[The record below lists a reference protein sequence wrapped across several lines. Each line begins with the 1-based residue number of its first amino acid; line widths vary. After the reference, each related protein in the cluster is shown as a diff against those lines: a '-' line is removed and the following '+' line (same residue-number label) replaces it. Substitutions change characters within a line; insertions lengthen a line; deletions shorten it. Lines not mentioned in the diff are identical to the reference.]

1 MKKTLFTALAAT
13 AFALSANAQNHELT
27 IDMKRNGAHIQK
39 TMYGLFIEDINF
51 AADGGLYAELVKNR
65 ELYVAK
71 LDGTV
76 IGFAL
81 LKMRVSEGVGK
92 VTRKIMLIDQV
103 CVDEALRNHGIGT
116 QMMEE
121 VRVLARAFGC
131 TDLQLGVYPQNDAA
145 VSFYQKCGFMI
156 RSIDMQRKV

>member
-1 MKKTLFTALAAT
+1 MLELATHKNRDDVNRLARQVHEMHVQWRPDLYTMPEELFP
-13 AFALSANAQNHELT
+13 E
-27 IDMKRNGAHIQK
+27 
-39 TMYGLFIEDINF
+39 E
-51 AADGGLYAELVKNR
+51 LYAELLKNR

-71 LDGTV
+71 LDGAV

-92 VTRKIMLIDQV
+92 VTRKIMVIDQV

-121 VRVLARAFGC
+121 VRILARAFGC

>member
-1 MKKTLFTALAAT
+1 MIELAPKHDRPDVERLAKQVHEMHVAWRPDLF
-13 AFALSANAQNHELT
+13 QMPEEL
-27 IDMKRNGAHIQK
+27 
-39 TMYGLFIEDINF
+39 YPEE
-51 AADGGLYAELVKNR
+51 LYSQLIKAR

-71 LDGTV
+71 LNGTV
-76 IGFAL
+76 VGYCWL
-81 LKMRVSEGVGK
+81 RMRVSDAIGRIP
-92 VTRKIMLIDQV
+92 RKIMLIDQL

>member
-1 MKKTLFTALAAT
+1 MLELATKHDRLDVNRLARQVHEMHVQWRPDLYQMPEELFP
-13 AFALSANAQNHELT
+13 E
-27 IDMKRNGAHIQK
+27 
-39 TMYGLFIEDINF
+39 E
-51 AADGGLYAELVKNR
+51 LYAELVKNR

-131 TDLQLGVYPQNDAA
+131 TDLQLGVYPQNDEA

>member
-1 MKKTLFTALAAT
+1 MLELATLKNRDDVNRLAR
-13 AFALSANAQNHELT
+13 QVHELHVQWRP
-27 IDMKRNGAHIQK
+27 DLYQMPEE
-39 TMYGLFIEDINF
+39 LFPE
-51 AADGGLYAELVKNR
+51 ALYAELVKNR

-81 LKMRVSEGVGK
+81 LRMRVSEGVGK

>member
-1 MKKTLFTALAAT
+1 MLELATKHDRPAVNRLARQVHEMHVQWRPDLYTMPEELFP
-13 AFALSANAQNHELT
+13 E
-27 IDMKRNGAHIQK
+27 
-39 TMYGLFIEDINF
+39 E
-51 AADGGLYAELVKNR
+51 LYAELVKNR

-71 LDGTV
+71 LDGAV

-81 LKMRVSEGVGK
+81 LKMRISEGVGK

>member
-1 MKKTLFTALAAT
+1 MLELATKHDRPAVNRL
-13 AFALSANAQNHELT
+13 ARQVHELHVQWRP
-27 IDMKRNGAHIQK
+27 DLYQMPEELFPEAL
-39 TMYGLFIEDINF
+39 YG
-51 AADGGLYAELVKNR
+51 ELLKNR

-71 LDGTV
+71 LDGAV

-81 LKMRVSEGVGK
+81 LRFRVSEGVGK

-131 TDLQLGVYPQNDAA
+131 TDMQLGVYPQNDAA

>member
-1 MKKTLFTALAAT
+1 MLELATKHDRPAVNRLARQVHEMHVSWRPDLYTMPEELFP
-13 AFALSANAQNHELT
+13 E
-27 IDMKRNGAHIQK
+27 
-39 TMYGLFIEDINF
+39 E
-51 AADGGLYAELVKNR
+51 LYAELVKNR

-71 LDGTV
+71 LDGAV

-81 LKMRVSEGVGK
+81 LRMRVSEGVGK

-121 VRVLARAFGC
+121 IRILAKAFGC

>member
-1 MKKTLFTALAAT
+1 M
-13 AFALSANAQNHELT
+13 
-27 IDMKRNGAHIQK
+27 
-39 TMYGLFIEDINF
+39 
-51 AADGGLYAELVKNR
+51 
-65 ELYVAK
+65 AK

-76 IGFAL
+76 IGCAWV
-81 LKMRVSEGVGK
+81 RIRTAEGVGL
-92 VTRKIMLIDQV
+92 VTRKVMLINQV

>member
-1 MKKTLFTALAAT
+1 MLELAIPNDRFDVNRLAR
-13 AFALSANAQNHELT
+13 QVHELHVSWRP
-27 IDMKRNGAHIQK
+27 DLY
-39 TMYGLFIEDINF
+39 TMPEELFPEER
-51 AADGGLYAELVKNR
+51 YSELLKNR

-71 LDGTV
+71 LDGAV
-76 IGFAL
+76 IGFAWV
-81 LKMRVSEGVGK
+81 RIRTAEGVGL
-92 VTRKIMLIDQV
+92 VTRKVMLINQV

-116 QMMEE
+116 RMMEE

>member
-1 MKKTLFTALAAT
+1 MLELATLKNRDDVNRLAR
-13 AFALSANAQNHELT
+13 QVHEMHVQWRPDLY
-27 IDMKRNGAHIQK
+27 
-39 TMYGLFIEDINF
+39 TMPEELFPEE
-51 AADGGLYAELVKNR
+51 LYAELLKNR

>member
-1 MKKTLFTALAAT
+1 MLELATKHDRFDVNRLARQVHEMHVQWRPDLYNMPEELFPE
-13 AFALSANAQNHELT
+13 ELY
-27 IDMKRNGAHIQK
+27 D
-39 TMYGLFIEDINF
+39 
-51 AADGGLYAELVKNR
+51 ELVKNR

-71 LDGTV
+71 LDGAV
-76 IGFAL
+76 IGFAWVR
-81 LKMRVSEGVGK
+81 MRTAEGVGL
-92 VTRKIMLIDQV
+92 VTRKVMLINQI

-131 TDLQLGVYPQNDAA
+131 TDLQLGVYPQNDEA

>member
-1 MKKTLFTALAAT
+1 MLELATKHDRSEVNRLARQVHEMHVQWRPDLYQMPEELFP
-13 AFALSANAQNHELT
+13 E
-27 IDMKRNGAHIQK
+27 
-39 TMYGLFIEDINF
+39 E
-51 AADGGLYAELVKNR
+51 LYAELVKNR

-71 LDGTV
+71 LDGAV

-92 VTRKIMLIDQV
+92 VTRKIMLIDQL

-131 TDLQLGVYPQNDAA
+131 TDLQLGVYPQNDEA

>member
-1 MKKTLFTALAAT
+1 MLELATKHDRPAVNRLARQVHEMHVSWRPDLYTMPEELFPEA
-13 AFALSANAQNHELT
+13 
-27 IDMKRNGAHIQK
+27 
-39 TMYGLFIEDINF
+39 
-51 AADGGLYAELVKNR
+51 LYAELVKNR

-71 LDGTV
+71 LDGAV

-81 LKMRVSEGVGK
+81 LRMRVSEGVGK